1 MAVSS
6 HQKKPRALNPAEE
19 LRVGQVYLD
28 AQRQLLHCL
37 NKTAHELM
45 REGVPFS
52 SADLAKQPLYTIEG
66 RQIGKDELPLRV
78 ALRGEKTVEAVLFL
92 KRDPGTP
99 LQLRWIAGPIR
110 NHKGTVSGVL
120 ATIIAGSMDPD
131 WQGLAGLA
139 HDLRTPL
146 QSLGLLTE
154 LAEGAVDDPA
164 EIAELLPRIRT
175 SAQRAISIAQDV
187 LEWCRVPSRS
197 LRTTNRE
204 WVALEP
210 FLKALA
216 AEQAVAAEH
225 KSLALVSNMAAAAGW
240 QAFTDKIRLG
250 RLLSNL
256 LANAV
261 RYTTTGQVEFTAS
274 WRDDRSG
281 RNIGSAARTF
291 ALSIVD
297 TGAGISMEEQESIF
311 QPFERGRAGK
321 EGDSGGSGLG
331 LAIVDRLVEELGLE
345 LEVYSEYGRGSA
357 FHLLLPEAAL
367 REESVYTSGSPQDDA
382 VQERRPEGDR

>member
-6 HQKKPRALNPAEE
+6 QQKKPRELHPVEE
-19 LRVGQVYLD
+19 MRVGQLYLD

-37 NKTAHELM
+37 NDAAHELM
-45 REGVPFS
+45 REGVPFT
-52 SADLAKQPLYTIEG
+52 SADLAKQPLHTADG
-66 RQIGKDELPLRV
+66 KLIGKEEMPMRA
-78 ALRGEKTVEAVLFL
+78 ALREGKPTEAVLFMR
-92 KRDPGTP
+92 RDSGLP

-110 NHKGTVSGVL
+110 NQKGDVSGVL
-120 ATIIAGSMDPD
+120 ATVIAGGVEPD
-131 WQGLAGLA
+131 WQALAGLA

-154 LAEGAVDDPA
+154 LAEAAVQDPA

-175 SAQRAISIAQDV
+175 SAERAISIAQDV
-187 LEWCRVPSRS
+187 LEWCRGPART
-197 LRTTNRE
+197 LRTANRE

-210 FLKALA
+210 FLKDLA

-225 KSLALVSNMAAAAGW
+225 KSLVLVSNMAAAAGW
-240 QAFTDKIRLG
+240 QAFTDRVRLG

-256 LANAV
+256 LVNAV

-281 RNIGSAARTF
+281 RNGPSGRKF

-297 TGAGISMEEQESIF
+297 TGAGITVEEQESIF

-357 FHLLLPEAAL
+357 FHLLLPGAAL
-367 REESVYTSGSPQDDA
+367 RQVPTA
-382 VQERRPEGDR
+382 

>member
-1 MAVSS
+1 LMGQAQPHLEHEMAVSS
-6 HQKKPRALNPAEE
+6 QHKKPRALNAAEE

-37 NKTAHELM
+37 NNTAHELM
-45 REGVPFS
+45 RDGVPFT
-52 SADLAKQPLYTIEG
+52 SADLAKQPLYTSDG
-66 RQIGKDELPLRV
+66 RQIGKDEMPLRA
-78 ALRGEKTVEAVLFL
+78 ALRGEKAIEAVLFL
-92 KRDPGTP
+92 RRDPGTP

-120 ATIIAGSMDPD
+120 ATIIAGSMEPD

-154 LAEGAVDDPA
+154 LAEGAIEDPA

-187 LEWCRVPSRS
+187 LEWCRGPART

-225 KSLALVSNMAAAAGW
+225 KSLALVSNMAAAAGR
-240 QAFTDKIRLG
+240 QAFTDRIRLG

-281 RNIGSAARTF
+281 RNGGLAGRKF

-297 TGAGISMEEQESIF
+297 TGAGITMEEQESIF

-367 REESVYTSGSPQDDA
+367 REEPA
-382 VQERRPEGDR
+382 